1 MKNAPKI
8 HFIIYLLLSSIPGLA
23 QDYFEVRGYVT
34 NPSNEPLIG
43 VYVRAV
49 NLGIGTVTNEEGQ
62 YELRL
67 IEGLHRLSFTHI
79 GYESKQI
86 NIPTQKNQVLN
97 VVLKPTENE
106 LGAVE
111 VSNKRKDLSYA
122 IIKKVIQNKEK
133 YTNQFT
139 TQKRNI
145 YVKSVEKNI
154 NKFQIKYD
162 DQPDVKKLDESPI
175 EYQNDSIP
183 SLNLFEANFVEH
195 IKLPKGFKEEKNA
208 AKKLGYQQSLLYV
221 STTDANFDFNKNL
234 IKVKKLG
241 DNAYVSPI
249 SNNAFLSYRYKLL
262 GSRFEG
268 KNKVY
273 TIQVI
278 PRKLGNALFKGKIE
292 IWDSLFT
299 IKSVDLSVPKRSLIE
314 YDQFSIKQHYSFQD
328 SIKILTSENFKWKIK
343 DKINIVQGECIAKYS
358 NYTFDS
364 IYSKRFFNAELAKTA
379 NDAYQKDTSF
389 WSKIRPIPLTY
400 QENKFI
406 RMQDSINRIRSSKVY
421 LDSIDSVFNQITF
434 LKVIWSG
441 MGHINR
447 AKKTEWSFASVAAM
461 INPIPIGGFRMRYD
475 FSYYKRFENRKSI
488 FISPRI
494 DYGFRNSDVKGG
506 FRINTLYN
514 PKKLSRVTISH
525 SKDFNFVNQFATIN
539 DAFNRQN
546 FFEQVSTNLYHS
558 TELFNGFYISNSIG
572 RSLRKPLTN
581 FKFNPRF
588 DSTFVDN
595 APQDFNINTDVRIS
609 VGITYTP
616 KQLYISEPNQK
627 IVLGSKYPTFN
638 LNYQQSIPNI
648 GGSITAVKEI
658 EFSISQKFMI
668 GIFGTSQYSVSFG
681 RFLDT
686 TNIQI
691 MDYKYQRGGDPF
703 LFMPPMDAYQ
713 LIDSTFPTFKGYL
726 ESHYVHQFNGFF
738 TSKVP
743 LINKTGIRTMAGG
756 GLLLAP
762 ERNYQYSELFAGI
775 NRIFRIARNRV
786 RLGIYYVVAQSN
798 TQGFSTGF
806 KFSIVPYNNASN
818 SWSF

>member
-1 MKNAPKI
+1 MKNALKI
-8 HFIIYLLLSSIPGLA
+8 HFIIYLFLSSITGLA

-62 YELRL
+62 YEFRL

-86 NIPTQKNQVLN
+86 NIPTQENQVLN

-122 IIKKVIQNKEK
+122 IIEKVIENKEK

-145 YVKSVEKNI
+145 YVKSVENSI

-175 EYQNDSIP
+175 ESQNDSIP
-183 SLNLFEANFVEH
+183 SLNLFEANFVQH

-208 AKKLGYQQSLLYV
+208 AKKLGYQQSLFYV

-268 KNKVY
+268 KNKIY

-299 IKSVDLSVPKRSLIE
+299 IKSVDLTVPKRSLIE

-434 LKVIWSG
+434 LKIIWSG

-447 AKKTEWSFASVAAM
+447 AKKTEWSFASVAEM
-461 INPIPIGGFRMRYD
+461 INPIPIGGFRMKYD

-488 FISPRI
+488 FISPSI

-506 FRINTLYN
+506 FRIETLYN
-514 PKKLSRVTISH
+514 PKKLSRVIISH
-525 SKDFNFVNQFATIN
+525 RKDFDFVNQFATIN

-546 FFEQVSTNLYHS
+546 FFEQVSTNLYHR
-558 TELFNGFYISNSIG
+558 TELFNGFYISNSIN

-581 FKFNPRF
+581 FEFNPRF

-595 APQDFNINTDVRIS
+595 TPQNFNINTDIRIS

-658 EFSISQKFMI
+658 ELSMSQKFMV
-668 GIFGTSQYSVSFG
+668 GIFGISQYSVSFG

-703 LFMPPMDAYQ
+703 LFMPPMFAYQ
-713 LIDSTFPTFKGYL
+713 LIDSTFPTFRGYL
-726 ESHYVHQFNGFF
+726 ETHYVHQFNGFL

-756 GLLLAP
+756 GLLVVP
-762 ERNYQYSELFAGI
+762 ERNYQYSELFAGV

>member
-1 MKNAPKI
+1 MKNTPKI

-49 NLGIGTVTNEEGQ
+49 NLGIGAVTNEEGQ

-162 DQPDVKKLDESPI
+162 DQPDVKKLDESLI

-183 SLNLFEANFVEH
+183 SLNLFEANFVQH

-208 AKKLGYQQSLLYV
+208 AKKLGYQQSLFYV

-278 PRKLGNALFKGKIE
+278 PRKLGNTLFKGKIE

-299 IKSVDLSVPKRSLIE
+299 IKSVDLTVPKRSLIE

-514 PKKLSRVTISH
+514 PKKLSRVIISH
-525 SKDFNFVNQFATIN
+525 RKDFNFVNQFATIN

-546 FFEQVSTNLYHS
+546 FFEQVKRRRYRRL
-558 TELFNGFYISNSIG
+558 
-572 RSLRKPLTN
+572 
-581 FKFNPRF
+581 
-588 DSTFVDN
+588 
-595 APQDFNINTDVRIS
+595 
-609 VGITYTP
+609 
-616 KQLYISEPNQK
+616 
-627 IVLGSKYPTFN
+627 
-638 LNYQQSIPNI
+638 
-648 GGSITAVKEI
+648 
-658 EFSISQKFMI
+658 
-668 GIFGTSQYSVSFG
+668 
-681 RFLDT
+681 
-686 TNIQI
+686 
-691 MDYKYQRGGDPF
+691 
-703 LFMPPMDAYQ
+703 PPAADC
-713 LIDSTFPTFKGYL
+713 PWK
-726 ESHYVHQFNGFF
+726 
-738 TSKVP
+738 
-743 LINKTGIRTMAGG
+743 
-756 GLLLAP
+756 
-762 ERNYQYSELFAGI
+762 
-775 NRIFRIARNRV
+775 
-786 RLGIYYVVAQSN
+786 
-798 TQGFSTGF
+798 
-806 KFSIVPYNNASN
+806 
-818 SWSF
+818 